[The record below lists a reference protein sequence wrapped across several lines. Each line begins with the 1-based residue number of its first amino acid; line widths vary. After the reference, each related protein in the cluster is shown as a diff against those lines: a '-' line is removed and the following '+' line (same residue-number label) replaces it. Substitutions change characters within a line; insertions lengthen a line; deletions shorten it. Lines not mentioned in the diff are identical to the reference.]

1 MPAPQV
7 SVVIPSRNEGTN
19 LAYTV
24 HWILANTRQPEFEI
38 IVVDDGSTDRT
49 VEVARSFGKAV
60 RLVLQEHRGVSAAR
74 NHGAR
79 VARGDLLAFLD
90 ADDLY
95 VPQKLAQQLARF
107 VARPEL
113 ELSAAYTVN
122 FWSPELAEH
131 ARDHDPKMT
140 APWPR
145 HISTWMMRR
154 CLFERIGPFD
164 ETMPLS
170 QDVDWHLRAASHGV
184 VSETLPDVLTRRRL
198 HLGNVTRHTRADC
211 RAAVLDSLRG
221 HLARRRA
228 R

>member
-1 MPAPQV
+1 MA
-7 SVVIPSRNEGTN
+7 EGGISCIVPVFN
-19 LAYTV
+19 GERYLAEAIAS
-24 HWILANTRQPEFEI
+24 ILAQTRPPLEI

-49 VEVARSFGKAV
+49 VQLAQSFGEAV
-60 RLVLQEHRGVSAAR
+60 CLVRQEHRGVSAAR

-79 VARGDLLAFLD
+79 VAQGELLAFLD

-95 VPQKLAQQLARF
+95 LPQKLAQQLSRF

-145 HISTWMMRR
+145 HISTWVMRSR
-154 CLFERIGPFD
+154 LFERIGPFD
-164 ETMPLS
+164 EAMPLS
-170 QDVDWHLRAASHGV
+170 QDVDWHLRAESRGV
-184 VSETLPDVLTRRRL
+184 ISETLPDVLTRRRL
-198 HLGNVTRHTRADC
+198 HLGNVTRYARADC
-211 RAAVLDSLRG
+211 RSAALQSLRG
-221 HLARRRA
+221 HLDRRREL
-228 R
+228 